1 MKAFYKSIMLIAAAA
16 MTFVSCQKEIDNQE
30 IDNGPK
36 MKTIKVS
43 TDIATR
49 TTLNEN
55 HENLVWASGD
65 KISVFNNIDVNNFGV
80 TYSPDSEDGAY
91 ITVQVPEN
99 TTEIYAHYPYYSGN
113 TSGPT
118 TASIYIPNN
127 QTQTNPGELNGY
139 NFPMVAKG
147 TVSANKAL
155 VSFYPVAGAL
165 ALNIYNTALDGSEN
179 VESVTVTP
187 SGNTGFV
194 GSQITDL
201 TEDNIKYTNS
211 TGTNASVTVTLTNKL
226 SLANSKPSD
235 KQMFEGQIYVCLAK
249 QSYAKVKF
257 TIKTDKNTYTI
268 TSSESSAFD
277 LVDNDF
283 IPVNINLSKAS
294 TSNVTITSGDYVVLS
309 KEGSSYYAMAT
320 TPNASSERRDLV
332 EFTYDGSGS
341 ASTADPTLVWSI
353 NKSESIYTFSGVGKY
368 LTAGSNTAPLT
379 PSIDNAGEFTITPG
393 SSDDGSVQVHSGE
406 RFLKRNGT
414 YGFGFYN
421 SSEDLFLIPVTYT
434 GNPVIIVDTDP
445 WTLSATDTETKTLS
459 VDGYLYSSLTVG
471 AFSNIQGTTSSDWLT
486 ATYTNGTI
494 SFSATENT
502 STSNDR
508 VAYIVVTATK
518 GDKSTT
524 ATIQVTQA
532 KVPVP
537 ATEGDILWKEDF
549 SGFAANDVPSSSNN
563 STVVYGDVSLDYS
576 CVLAGTKVYDD
587 QLAGGAKPEI
597 LVAKSGGSFTA
608 TGIPTGSATNMA
620 LSFKANNT
628 NLSVT
633 STTDGITINKVS
645 DKSYSI
651 VAASGVTSFNLVFS
665 NGKSS
670 NVRLDDITVVVGE
683 VAPVVAT
690 PAFSPTAGE
699 VNVNTQVT
707 ISCATDGA
715 TIYYTT
721 DGTDPTTSSTRI
733 QGNSVTIDVAKTI
746 KAYAIKDGCTP
757 SDVATAAYTIPS
769 SGSEET
775 MTFSNLYSSNTV
787 LDGITI
793 AGKNFS
799 VVFNKKDGGTATQY
813 YTNGYAVRWYGGGS
827 MKISAENGKTITGI
841 SIHYSQTANSVSSDV
856 GSYTLSNN
864 IGTWTGSSNS
874 SVTFSQSGSTGQC
887 RITSI
892 TVTYN

>member
-49 TTLNEN
+49 TTLDEN
-55 HENLVWASGD
+55 HENLVWSSGD
-65 KISVFNNIDVNNFGV
+65 KISIFNDVDNANYGV
-80 TYSPDSEDGAY
+80 TYSPDDEY
-91 ITVQVPEN
+91 IVVEVPEGTN
-99 TTEIYAHYPYYSGN
+99 EIYAHYPYYSGN
-113 TSGPT
+113 TSGPGA
-118 TASIYIPNN
+118 ASVYIPNN

-235 KQMFEGQIYVCLAK
+235 KQKFEGQIYVCLAK

-421 SSEDLFLIPVTYT
+421 SSEDLYLIPVTYT
-434 GNPVIIVDTDP
+434 GNPVIVVDTDP
-445 WTLSATDTETKTLS
+445 WTLSATDTEEKTLS

-471 AFSNIQGTTSSDWLT
+471 TFSNIEGTTSSDWLT

-502 STSNDR
+502 STSNNR
-508 VAYIVVTATK
+508 VAYIVITAIK
-518 GDKSTT
+518 GDQSTT

-532 KVPVP
+532 KVPAP
-537 ATEGDILWKEDF
+537 ASEGDILWKEDF

-563 STVVYGDVSLDYS
+563 STVVYGDVSLEYS
-576 CVLAGTKVYDD
+576 CVSDGTKV
-587 QLAGGAKPEI
+587 
-597 LVAKSGGSFTA
+597 
-608 TGIPTGSATNMA
+608 
-620 LSFKANNT
+620 
-628 NLSVT
+628 
-633 STTDGITINKVS
+633 
-645 DKSYSI
+645 
-651 VAASGVTSFNLVFS
+651 FN
-665 NGKSS
+665 
-670 NVRLDDITVVVGE
+670 
-683 VAPVVAT
+683 
-690 PAFSPTAGE
+690 
-699 VNVNTQVT
+699 
-707 ISCATDGA
+707 
-715 TIYYTT
+715 
-721 DGTDPTTSSTRI
+721 
-733 QGNSVTIDVAKTI
+733 
-746 KAYAIKDGCTP
+746 
-757 SDVATAAYTIPS
+757 
-769 SGSEET
+769 
-775 MTFSNLYSSNTV
+775 
-787 LDGITI
+787 
-793 AGKNFS
+793 
-799 VVFNKKDGGTATQY
+799 
-813 YTNGYAVRWYGGGS
+813 
-827 MKISAENGKTITGI
+827 
-841 SIHYSQTANSVSSDV
+841 
-856 GSYTLSNN
+856 
-864 IGTWTGSSNS
+864 
-874 SVTFSQSGSTGQC
+874 
-887 RITSI
+887 
-892 TVTYN
+892 